1 MGEGVKMRKVEKMK
15 LGNEKM
21 SRLGS
26 DDEAEGVRCEA

>member
-1 MGEGVKMRKVEKMK
+1 MVEGVKLRKVEKMK